1 MDRDQGRSDAGA
13 SRGPRLTA
21 ILRHKV
27 LPVAKR
33 FGKWI
38 GLGLLAWVAVC
49 ALVVSSIEVRCRGK
63 GGPAEA
69 QVAVPAGLL
78 DYARP
83 EDETYLSYPE
93 WYIVWSYQEKAEY
106 QRTHLPGGFPYFSA
120 VGQYWTSYCGM
131 NRVVQGKFPFSPGT
145 HLMLVVIGTSFT
157 VEYALKSLYENTV
170 GRVTAFMSGGQ
181 PSEEDEY
188 AYKVA
193 QDYADFVLVRPFY
206 EYSFAKQ
213 LGGLWR
219 ETSWFGPHMVRKWE
233 RKLFLTY
240 DYAVEAFY
248 CELIEIATR
257 AIFGVAGSET
267 YATLEHAADSVFAA
281 NPHIKV
287 VQPLGNRAYVVIIPR
302 YHEFTPTS
310 LRLARQGVQYRDIAG
325 NAWVAVSI
333 VGPRAAADSLAPAQL
348 LFSDPVVIHPDRQ
361 RIVIRAPVAS
371 LNTFLLKLERTGY
384 TIEHIYDF

>member
-1 MDRDQGRSDAGA
+1 M
-13 SRGPRLTA
+13 
-21 ILRHKV
+21 
-27 LPVAKR
+27 
-33 FGKWI
+33 
-38 GLGLLAWVAVC
+38 LAWVVVC
-49 ALVVSSIEVRCRGK
+49 VIVVSTIEIGCRGTGTG
-63 GGPAEA
+63 GGPSEA
-69 QVAVPAGLL
+69 HVALPAGLP

-106 QRTHLPGGFPYFSA
+106 QRAHLPGGFPYFSA
-120 VGQYWTSYCGM
+120 VGQYWKSYCGV
-131 NRVVQGKFPFSPGT
+131 NRVVQGRFPFSPGT

-157 VEYALKSLYENTV
+157 FEYALKSLYENTV
-170 GRVTAFMSGGQ
+170 GRVTGFMSGGQ
-181 PSEEDEY
+181 PTAEDVY

-248 CELIEIATR
+248 CQLIEIATR
-257 AIFGVAGSET
+257 AIFGVAGSDT
-267 YATLEHAADSVFAA
+267 YATLEHAADSVFTA

-287 VQPLGNRAYVVIIPR
+287 VRPLGQGTYVVIIPR

-325 NAWVAVSI
+325 NSWVAVSI
-333 VGPRAAADSLAPAQL
+333 VGPTASPDSLAPAQVV
-348 LFSDPVVIHPDRQ
+348 FADDVVIHPDRQ
-361 RIVIRAPVAS
+361 RIVIRAPIAS
-371 LNTFLLKLERTGY
+371 LNGFNLKLERLGY
-384 TIEHIYDF
+384 TVEHIYDF

>member
-1 MDRDQGRSDAGA
+1 
-13 SRGPRLTA
+13 
-21 ILRHKV
+21 
-27 LPVAKR
+27 
-33 FGKWI
+33 
-38 GLGLLAWVAVC
+38 LLAWIVVC
-49 ALVVSSIEVRCRGK
+49 VIVVSSIEVGCRGT
-63 GGPAEA
+63 GAGPAEA
-69 QVAVPAGLL
+69 PVALPAGLP

-120 VGQYWTSYCGM
+120 VGQYWKSYCGV
-131 NRVVQGKFPFSPGT
+131 NRIVQGRFAFSPGT

-157 VEYALKSLYENTV
+157 LEYALKSLYENTV
-170 GRVTAFMSGGQ
+170 GRVTGFMSGGQ
-181 PSEEDEY
+181 PTEEDEY

-206 EYSFAKQ
+206 EYSFARQ

-219 ETSWFGPHMVRKWE
+219 ETSWFGPHMMRKWE

-287 VQPLGNRAYVVIIPR
+287 VRPLGQDAAVVIIPR
-302 YHEFTPTS
+302 YHEFTPRS

-333 VGPRAAADSLAPAQL
+333 VGPVAEPDSLAPAQV
-348 LFSDPVVIHPDRQ
+348 LFSHAVVIHPDRQ
-361 RIVIRAPVAS
+361 RIVLRAAVTS
-371 LNTFLLKLERTGY
+371 LNAFLLKLERRGY
-384 TIEHIYDF
+384 AIEHIYDF